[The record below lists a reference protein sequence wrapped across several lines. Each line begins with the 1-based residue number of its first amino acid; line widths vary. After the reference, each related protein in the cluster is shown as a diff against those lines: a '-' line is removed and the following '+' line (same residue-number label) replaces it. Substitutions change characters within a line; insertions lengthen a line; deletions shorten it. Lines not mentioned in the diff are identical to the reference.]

1 MTKWNNTDSKEI
13 AYNLLQ
19 WTTSSEAAHKSMFGV
34 IGLTGHAVVTH
45 EERPGET
52 MLGMRMARYAGTT
65 TTPTR
70 VITMDT

>member
-1 MTKWNNTDSKEI
+1 
-13 AYNLLQ
+13 
-19 WTTSSEAAHKSMFGV
+19 MFGV